1 MHSTSRPPP
10 PLPAHGADAP
20 DLPEILMSVVQVLMD
35 QGWAASKISDDLRQT
50 ATVVELMH
58 KTRGVPQ

>member
-1 MHSTSRPPP
+1 MHSTSHPPA
-10 PLPAHGADAP
+10 PLPAHGPDAP

-35 QGWAASKISDDLRQT
+35 QGWSASKISDDLRQT
-50 ATVVELMH
+50 AMVVELMH

>member
-1 MHSTSRPPP
+1 
-10 PLPAHGADAP
+10 
-20 DLPEILMSVVQVLMD
+20 MSVVQVLMD

-50 ATVVELMH
+50 ASVVDLMH